1 MAAIGLFSALEVASS
16 GLTVER
22 TRMNT
27 IASNLANSRTT
38 RTDEGGPFRRLDP
51 IFSATPLE
59 TAGTPGFE
67 DPTGRAIALAAVS
80 GIQRDQRDPVQVYEP
95 GHPDADE
102 QGYVRYPNVNAV
114 EEMVNMMAASRAY
127 EVGVSSVEMI
137 KSMAKTALGI
147 GRG

>member
-27 IASNLANSRTT
+27 IASNLANARTT
-38 RTDEGGPFRRLDP
+38 RTDDGGPFRRLDP
-51 IFSATPLE
+51 VFTATPLD
-59 TAGTPGFE
+59 TSGTPGFD
-67 DPTGRAIALAAVS
+67 DPTRGAISLAGVS
-80 GIQRDQRDPVQVYEP
+80 SIHRDERDPVKVYDP
-95 GHPDADE
+95 GHPDADG

-114 EEMVNMMAASRAY
+114 EEMVNMMAATRAY